1 MDTEKNYVLDNM
13 YPALLLLPSPEVD
26 IREN

>member
-13 YPALLLLPSPEVD
+13 YPTLFLLPSPEAD
-26 IREN
+26 IREY

>member
-13 YPALLLLPSPEVD
+13 YPALLLLPSTEAD
-26 IREN
+26 IREY